1 MFDFLQDL
9 EQAHKIL
16 WYLAIGSSLVFV
28 VQSIL
33 TFTGLDSGDGTAADF
48 DSDLSGSDHPFQ
60 LFSFRN
66 LINFLLGFSW
76 AGIVFYPIFSSKLIV
91 YSLAIIT
98 GILFV
103 LIFFFLIGQ
112 VHKLAEDNTF
122 SLESTIDHTA
132 EVYLA
137 IPENRSGKGKVHISI
152 KGSFHELDAITDDVR
167 IPTGSMVRI
176 QKVESKNLLLVAKI

>member
-9 EQAHKIL
+9 EHAHKIL

-66 LINFLLGFSW
+66 LINFLLG
-76 AGIVFYPIFSSKLIV
+76 
-91 YSLAIIT
+91 
-98 GILFV
+98 LFV